1 MYTDLHSPGT
11 LYIEDQPICCHLLV
25 SFIYIFD
32 ISFLSMY
39 LCNTCTLILDT
50 CTWYSQGLTHMMLK
64 LSS

>member
-39 LCNTCTLILDT
+39 LCNTMILD
-50 CTWYSQGLTHMMLK
+50 TWYSQGLTHMMLK
-64 LSS
+64 LSL